1 MTFASCNKEDEAGTG
16 DNSLKSVTISLANVL
31 SGTRSAIPDGE
42 GDLSETEINLINYQ
56 VFFSDGTNLYRGKKA
71 DDPQADAQNFFVV
84 GGDVQVITDMMGN
97 LIVNVKETRVAISKE
112 MAAKIMV

>member
-1 MTFASCNKEDEAGTG
+1 MKLSNLILAASIVAMTFASCNKEDEAGTG

-42 GDLSETEINLINYQ
+42 EDLTETKINLINYQ

-71 DDPQADAQNFFVV
+71 DDPKTHRISLWSGAMWAWNNLSISCL
-84 GGDVQVITDMMGN
+84 QV
-97 LIVNVKETRVAISKE
+97 
-112 MAAKIMV
+112 

>member
-1 MTFASCNKEDEAGTG
+1 MKFSNLILAASIVAMTFASCNKEDEAGTG

-42 GDLSETEINLINYQ
+42 GVLTETKINLINYQ

-71 DDPQADAQNFFVV
+71 DDPKTDAQNFFVV
-84 GGDVQVITDMMGN
+84 GGDVGLEQSFHFCLQV
-97 LIVNVKETRVAISKE
+97 
-112 MAAKIMV
+112 